1 MVQGSDGTRSLQR
14 PAGGRSRNRRGGV
27 SVTETSLIAAAT
39 RLFAERGYNGTS
51 VADLANELGL
61 TTASLYY
68 HVQGKQ
74 DLLLR
79 VLETGMSGFLV
90 RLEAVADTDVDA
102 RDRLLQAVRN
112 HLDFVL
118 NNQAAVAVFLRE
130 RRFLEAEQQKA
141 YRVSVER
148 YDAIFTRLISDAMDA
163 GAVPP
168 GNPVLVRLA
177 ILGMINWVVE
187 WYRPGGGLEK
197 GTIMDEMTSLIMDR
211 MLAVTLPPAVVPAP

>member
-1 MVQGSDGTRSLQR
+1 MTGTDSTTALPR

-27 SVTETSLIAAAT
+27 SVTEKALIAAAT
-39 RLFAERGYNGTS
+39 KLFSERGYNGTS
-51 VADLANELGL
+51 IADLANELGL

-79 VLETGMSGFLV
+79 VLETGMADFLV
-90 RLEAVADTDVDA
+90 RLEAVAATDADH
-102 RDRLLQAVRN
+102 RDRLRQAVRN

-130 RRFLEAEQQKA
+130 RRFLEAEQQRA
-141 YRVSVER
+141 YHVGIER
-148 YDAIFTRLISDAMDA
+148 YDVIFTRLVSDAMDA
-163 GAVPP
+163 GVVPP

-187 WYRPGGGLEK
+187 WYRPGGGLQK
-197 GTIMDEMTSLIMDR
+197 DTIMDEMTALIMDR
-211 MLAVTLPPAVVPAP
+211 MLAPPGA